1 MTILDTILEYKKFE
15 VENRKKICSF
25 NELKNKCKN
34 LPENKSLLNALKL
47 AKINKK
53 IALIAEVKKASPS
66 KGIIKADFNPSEIAK
81 IYQKA
86 GATAIS
92 VLTEEKFF
100 LGSIEYLKEIKKI
113 VDIPVLRKDFII
125 DEYQIY
131 ETRETGA
138 DIILLIASA
147 LEKTQLKDFYI
158 LSKDLGLDILLEV
171 HNKEEFDFALE
182 INADIIGINNRNL
195 KTFEVNLNTTI
206 DLIKDIKL
214 NNSCIISESGINTN
228 KDVRLLQSYGAD
240 GILVGESL
248 IKSVNIEKSVR
259 DLIK

>member
-113 VDIPVLRKDFII
+113 VDIEKNK
-125 DEYQIY
+125 IY
-131 ETRETGA
+131 EYC
-138 DIILLIASA
+138 
-147 LEKTQLKDFYI
+147 KDGNAGPVSTKLY
-158 LSKDLGLDILLEV
+158 
-171 HNKEEFDFALE
+171 NKLRAIQYGEEPDKFGWVTVVE
-182 INADIIGINNRNL
+182 
-195 KTFEVNLNTTI
+195 E
-206 DLIKDIKL
+206 
-214 NNSCIISESGINTN
+214 
-228 KDVRLLQSYGAD
+228 
-240 GILVGESL
+240 
-248 IKSVNIEKSVR
+248 
-259 DLIK
+259 